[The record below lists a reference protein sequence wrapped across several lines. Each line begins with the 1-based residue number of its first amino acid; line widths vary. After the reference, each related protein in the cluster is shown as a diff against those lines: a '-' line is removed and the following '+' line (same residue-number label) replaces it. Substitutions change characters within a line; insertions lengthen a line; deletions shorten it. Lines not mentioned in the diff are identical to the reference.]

1 MKLSINC
8 DIIYYVHI
16 NIVSAMETDVLLSN
30 ITIATYIN
38 TLNPPQSHVD
48 KFEEVHSQIDQ
59 PQQALERT
67 IAVYCQ
73 QHAVRMLSI
82 PFPPVAWMHHE
93 VGVFL

>member
-8 DIIYYVHI
+8 YFILCAHYCDCNGNRCAVKQYNNCYV
-16 NIVSAMETDVLLSN
+16 
-30 ITIATYIN
+30 YIN